1 MQFLRTIIIKDKVP
15 SYQLLLKN
23 AKLPFLLN
31 SRPQDICILMYKVK
45 HTLCSR
51 TICNLLMTNS
61 HSYNLRQTDF
71 YLHVPRF
78 STVKY
83 GKHSIRYLG
92 PKLWSKLSSKDR
104 SAATLRHF
112 KTVIRKHDLSN
123 IVERCSECHLCNS

>member
-45 HTLCSR
+45 HTLCSQI
-51 TICNLLMTNS
+51 ICNLLMTNS

-83 GKHSIRYLG
+83 GKHSIRSAI
-92 PKLWSKLSSKDR
+92 SKYFSGAGHKESRDGL
-104 SAATLRHF
+104 
-112 KTVIRKHDLSN
+112 V
-123 IVERCSECHLCNS
+123 V